1 MAGAGDTVQSS
12 QHGIW
17 EADKDDKPEASLEA
31 SLKKQNNKNSETKQ
45 GAMQWYT

>member
-1 MAGAGDTVQSS
+1 MAGAGDTVLSS

-17 EADKDDKPEASLEA
+17 EADKDDEPEA

-45 GAMQWYT
+45 GAMQQYT

>member
-1 MAGAGDTVQSS
+1 MAGAGDTILSS

-31 SLKKQNNKNSETKQ
+31 SLKKQNKNSETKQ
-45 GAMQWYT
+45 GAMQWYA